1 MVHALESHGLA
12 LEGRH
17 YRDVDDARNMVR
29 LLPFIDFA
37 REEELLTPPNI
48 AHLKG
53 CVALNRLES

>member
-1 MVHALESHGLA
+1 MRQMTAINEEHHHRGL
-12 LEGRH
+12 
-17 YRDVDDARNMVR
+17 DDGRNMVR

-37 REEELLTPPNI
+37 REEGLLTPPNI